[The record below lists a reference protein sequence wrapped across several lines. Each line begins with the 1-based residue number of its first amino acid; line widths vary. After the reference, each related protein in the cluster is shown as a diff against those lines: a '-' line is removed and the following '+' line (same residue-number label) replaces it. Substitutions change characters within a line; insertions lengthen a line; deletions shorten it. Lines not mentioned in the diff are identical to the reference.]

1 MQCRCQICLFEAVFH
16 TLVHTFQ
23 IVSFFFEFIL
33 SVTPVLLFSVLFPN
47 FRSFLCN
54 LSSPFLPP
62 FYLLL
67 SIFISLLHDS
77 SSPLVFPSITLWSRS
92 AKNPDCSTGPLACPL
107 ACLLAPLIHS
117 LAAPSLLRSTALR
130 RAHWFAHLFT
140 SLTPSLMGQ

>member
-62 FYLLL
+62 FYLPL
-67 SIFISLLHDS
+67 SIFIPL
-77 SSPLVFPSITLWSRS
+77 LVFSSCIPFQYTMVQISQESRLQYWATRLFARTAHSIACSALLTLLTASS
-92 AKNPDCSTGPLACPL
+92 A
-107 ACLLAPLIHS
+107 LICS
-117 LAAPSLLRSTALR
+117 LA
-130 RAHWFAHLFT
+130 HFAHSRACGTL
-140 SLTPSLMGQ
+140 GQ